1 MALPG
6 PFPRRRAIEVSTRN
20 SIYQQLESLQRS
32 RQKRYRLGLTVIE
45 GVRLIEA
52 ARRFDVPIEALLY
65 NKGKQPSPWA
75 QKLIQSSRA
84 ERLLEL
90 SPALFEELSRRSDI
104 PELMA
109 VIRTPGDQLSRIGLS
124 ATPLIL
130 ILDRPSNP
138 GNMGTIIRSADALGA
153 DGVIVFG
160 HAADLYSPEAVS
172 ASMGSLFA
180 LPTIRVEKGAVLL
193 QWFAECK
200 RLFPAIRVVG
210 ADERG
215 ETALGKCDLTKP
227 TIFVIGNE
235 AEGISTALQKTCDVR
250 TRIPMTGFASS
261 LNAACATTICLYEA
275 VRQRS

>member
-6 PFPRRRAIEVSTRN
+6 PFPRRRATEVSTRN

-52 ARRFDVPIEALLY
+52 ARRFDMPIEALLY
-65 NKGKQPSPWA
+65 NKEKQPSPWA
-75 QKLIQSSRA
+75 QKLIQSGRA

-90 SPALFEELSRRSDI
+90 STALFAELSRKSDV

-124 ATPLIL
+124 ATPLVL

-138 GNMGTIIRSADALGA
+138 GNIGTIIRSADALGA

-180 LPTIRVEKGAVLL
+180 LPTIRVEKGAALL
-193 QWFAECK
+193 QWFADCK

-215 ETALGKCDLTKP
+215 ETALAECDLTKP

-235 AEGISTALQKTCDVR
+235 AEGISTGLQNTCDVR

>member
-1 MALPG
+1 MALHG
-6 PFPRRRAIEVSTRN
+6 PPPHRKAIEVSIRN
-20 SIYQQLESLQRS
+20 GTYQQLESLQKS
-32 RQKRYRLGLTVIE
+32 RHKRFRLGLTLIE

-52 ARRFDVPIEALLY
+52 ANRFDVPIEALLY

-75 QKLIQSSRA
+75 RRLIQSSRA

-90 SPALFEELSRRSDI
+90 SPALFEELSRRSEI

-109 VIRTPGDQLSRIGLS
+109 VIRTPEDQLSRISLS
-124 ATPLIL
+124 ATPLVL
-130 ILDRPSNP
+130 ILDRPANP
-138 GNMGTIIRSADALGA
+138 GNIGSIIRSADALGA
-153 DGVIVFG
+153 DGVIVYG
-160 HAADLYSPEAVS
+160 RAADLYSPEAVS
-172 ASMGSLFA
+172 ASMGSLFT
-180 LPTIRVEKGAVLL
+180 LPTIRVERGAVLF

-215 ETALGKCDLTKP
+215 ELPLAECDLTQP

-235 AEGISTALQKTCDVR
+235 AEGISAALQNTCDVR

-275 VRQRS
+275 MRQRS